1 VNKQSLTS
9 NMTGTNSP
17 SETVADVRSAS
28 ALPRKGRNATF
39 AAIAFM
45 LGMGFAMTDIAPAA
59 EEVRFG
65 PLPVEVAM
73 KAAQSAL
80 TACSSAGYRVTV
92 SIVDREGVTR
102 VFLVGDGAGPISV
115 TTSRRKAYTAAAL
128 GVSTGE
134 MAKHAAASGHP
145 PPAIDPEILALAGG
159 LPIISHEIVVGGIGV
174 GGADISEKDEACARA
189 GLESIKDQLN

>member
-1 VNKQSLTS
+1 
-9 NMTGTNSP
+9 MTDANSFP
-17 SETVADVRSAS
+17 DKVVDVRSDR
-28 ALPRKGRNATF
+28 ALPRKERNATL

-65 PLPVEVAM
+65 PLPVEVAI

-80 TACSSAGYRVTV
+80 TACSNAGYRVTV

-102 VFLVGDGAGPISV
+102 VFLVGDGAGPISI

-189 GLESIKDQLN
+189 GLESIKEQLN